1 MRDSQLEI
9 TPKEVVP
16 ATAKAQ
22 ARPNLNSQA
31 GDWGS
36 GRAGSSRP
44 ARRPKVGEMAA
55 GPWGLTARRGPG
67 SGARRELGGTRG
79 AALTHEEAEE
89 VEADEQ
95 HPLAAALPRVVVER
109 RAAAVLTLRDDRLVV
124 LVTLH
129 GAGCGEPPG
138 RCGPPLLRSE
148 SAGSGRGGECA
159 ARPCSSNCRRG

>member
-129 GAGCGEPPG
+129 GAGCGKPPG

-148 SAGSGRGGECA
+148 SASSGRGGECA